1 MFKET
6 FIILIGA
13 FLALTAFT
21 ADLKGKDIVN
31 GGRLASLNGILRI
44 EDEELYLDAEGK
56 TYQIHKGPEWYS
68 EEIGFSKT
76 SGKTASIEGF
86 LMADDISPVTISVEG
101 KIYRFRDS
109 YGLPL
114 WAGRGNLSNHSDSK
128 GYGNLDDSGFSSGRG
143 KMSSCECEDCN
154 CDDCKTHEGLRER

>member
-1 MFKET
+1 MFKKI
-6 FIILIGA
+6 FMILIGT
-13 FLALTAFT
+13 FLALTAFA

-31 GGRLASLNGILRI
+31 GGRLAALNGILRI

-76 SGKTASIEGF
+76 SGKTAVIEGF

-109 YGLPL
+109 RGFPL
-114 WAGRGNLSNHSDSK
+114 WGGRGNLINRSDSK
-128 GYGNLDDSGFSSGRG
+128 GYGNLDDSGSSSGG
-143 KMSSCECEDCN
+143 DIMSSCECEDCDY
-154 CDDCKTHEGLRER
+154 DDCKTYEGLKER

>member
-1 MFKET
+1 MFKKI
-6 FIILIGA
+6 FMILIGA

-31 GGRLASLNGILRI
+31 GGRLVALNGILRI

-109 YGLPL
+109 HGFPL
-114 WAGRGNLSNHSDSK
+114 WAGRGNLSNRADSK
-128 GYGNLDDSGFSSGRG
+128 GYGNLDDIGSSSGRG